1 MNTLNGQELTG
12 KIILPCDAEY
22 NRARQVYNEAINK
35 YPLAIWY
42 CSNVQDIIN
51 ALLWSE
57 RQGVQVRVRSGG
69 HHYEGYSIGTD
80 KLVIDTSFMNGIKV
94 NSEEDTVEVQAGTR
108 LMHLY
113 KTLYD
118 SGYAFPGGTC
128 PTVAISG
135 LVLGGGIGLSTRYLG
150 LAADSLIEAQMVDA
164 NGNLLT
170 ANNCHNEKLFWA
182 LRGAG
187 GGNFGVV
194 TSYKFHLKK
203 INKITLIQLKWD
215 DKSARLEFL
224 RVWQEWLRNL
234 DPRIS
239 AFGRIYK
246 PGPLLFGFFYGYPEE
261 ARQLLEP
268 FLSIPGIAY
277 ENIEYIDFIDA
288 VKTIGAIYPPREAFN
303 ATGRFIERQLSPC
316 QLGKIIDLIEAAPTE
331 DNSFIGLYSLGGAVR
346 AMKSDRTAFFYRQ
359 TDYIM
364 GISSGWE
371 NEAAAPAAQ
380 EWVASGLEYIYTLS
394 VGSYV
399 NFPYNNLPNY
409 ECAYFGAHIEE
420 LRSIKREYDPHN
432 VFEFP
437 QSIKTVY
444 CG

>member
-1 MNTLNGQELTG
+1 VNTLDCQGLTG
-12 KIILPCDAEY
+12 KVILPCDVEY
-22 NRARQVYNEAINK
+22 NRARQEYNEAINK
-35 YPLAIWY
+35 CPLAICY
-42 CSNVQDIIN
+42 CRNVQDIIN

-57 RQGVQVRVRSGG
+57 RQGVQVRIRSGG
-69 HHYEGYSIGTD
+69 HHYEGYSVGTD

-94 NSEEDTVEVQAGTR
+94 NSEDDTVEIQAGTR

-113 KTLYD
+113 KTLYN

-150 LAADSLIEAQMVDA
+150 LTTDSLIEAQMVDA

-187 GGNFGVV
+187 GGNFGVM

-203 INKITLIQLKWD
+203 INKITLIQLKWSN
-215 DKSARLEFL
+215 KSARLEFL
-224 RVWQEWLRNL
+224 QVWQEWLRNL

-239 AFGRIYK
+239 VFGRLYK
-246 PGPLLFGFFYGYPEE
+246 PGPWLFGFFYGYPEE
-261 ARQLLEP
+261 ARQILKP
-268 FLSIPGIAY
+268 FLNIPGINFQ
-277 ENIEYIDFIDA
+277 NIEYVDFIDA
-288 VKTIGAIYPPREAFN
+288 VKIIGEIYPKREAFK
-303 ATGRFIERQLSPC
+303 ATGRFIERQLSHC
-316 QLGKIIDLIEAAPTE
+316 ELERIVDIIEVAPTE

-346 AMKSDRTAFFYRQ
+346 AMKTDSTAFFYRQ
-359 TDYIM
+359 ANYIM
-364 GISSGWE
+364 GISSSWE
-371 NEAAAPAAQ
+371 SEAAAPVVK
-380 EWVASGLEYIYTLS
+380 EWVASGFKYIYTLS

-409 ECAYFGAHIEE
+409 EYAYYGEHLRE
-420 LRSIKREYDPHN
+420 LRCIKKEYDPRN
-432 VFEFP
+432 LFEFP

>member
-1 MNTLNGQELTG
+1 MNCQGLTG
-12 KIILPCDAEY
+12 KVILPCDADY

-35 YPLAIWY
+35 CPLAICY
-42 CSNVQDIIN
+42 CCDVQDIVN

-57 RQGVQVRVRSGG
+57 RQKVQVRIRSGG
-69 HHYEGYSIGTD
+69 HNYEGYSVGTD
-80 KLVIDTSFMNGIKV
+80 KLVIDTSFMNDIKI
-94 NSEEDTVEVQAGTR
+94 NSEDDTVEVQAGTR

-113 KTLYD
+113 ETLYA
-118 SGYAFPGGTC
+118 SRYTFPGGTC

-150 LAADSLIEAQMVDA
+150 LTTDNLIEAQMVDA

-170 ANNCHNEKLFWA
+170 ANNCHNENLFWA

-203 INKITLIQLKWD
+203 INKITLIQLRWD
-215 DKSARLEFL
+215 NKSARLEFL

-246 PGPLLFGFFYGYPEE
+246 PGPQLFGFFYGYPEE
-261 ARQLLEP
+261 ARQILEP
-268 FLSIPGIAY
+268 LLSIPGISF
-277 ENIEYIDFIDA
+277 ENIEYVDFIDA
-288 VKTIGAIYPPREAFN
+288 VKIIGEIYPKREAFKS
-303 ATGRFIERQLSPC
+303 TGRFIERQLSEC
-316 QLGKIIDLIEAAPTE
+316 EMEKVIDIVEAAPTE
-331 DNSFIGLYSLGGAVR
+331 TNSFIGLYSLGGAVR
-346 AMKSDRTAFFYRQ
+346 DIKTDSTAFFYRQ
-359 TDYIM
+359 ANYIM
-364 GISSGWE
+364 GITSSWE
-371 NEAAAPAAQ
+371 IEATAPIHK
-380 EWVASGLEYIYTLS
+380 EWVVAGFKYIYTIS

-409 ECAYFGAHIEE
+409 ECAYYGEHVRE
-420 LRSIKREYDPHN
+420 LWRIKKEYDPHN

-437 QSIKTVY
+437 QSIKTVC

>member
-1 MNTLNGQELTG
+1 MDCQGLTG
-12 KIILPCDAEY
+12 KVILPRDVDY

-35 YPLAIWY
+35 CPLVICY
-42 CSNVQDIIN
+42 CCNVQDVIN

-57 RQGVQVRVRSGG
+57 RQGIQVRIRSGG
-69 HHYEGYSIGTD
+69 HHYEGYSVGTG
-80 KLVIDTSFMNGIKV
+80 KLVIDTSFMNGIKI
-94 NSEEDTVEVQAGTR
+94 NSEDDTVEVQAGTR
-108 LMHLY
+108 LMQLY
-113 KTLYD
+113 KTLYN

-128 PTVAISG
+128 PTVGISG

-150 LAADSLIEAQMVDA
+150 LTIDSLIEAQMVDA

-170 ANNCHNEKLFWA
+170 ANSCHNEKLFWA

-187 GGNFGVV
+187 GGNFGVI

-203 INKITLIQLKWD
+203 INKITLIQLRWD
-215 DKSARLEFL
+215 NKSARLEFL
-224 RVWQEWLRNL
+224 QLWQEWLRNL

-239 AFGRIYK
+239 VFGRIYK
-246 PGPLLFGFFYGYPEE
+246 PGPWLFGFFYGCPEE
-261 ARQLLEP
+261 ARQILAH
-268 FLSIPGIAY
+268 FLSIPGINFL
-277 ENIEYIDFIDA
+277 NIEYVDFIDA
-288 VKTIGAIYPPREAFN
+288 VTIIGEIYPKRESFN
-303 ATGRFIERQLSPC
+303 ATGRFIERQLSHC
-316 QLGKIIDLIEAAPTE
+316 ELKRIVDIIELAPTE

-346 AMKSDRTAFFYRQ
+346 AMKTDSTAFFYRQ
-359 TDYIM
+359 ANYIM
-364 GISSGWE
+364 GISSSWE
-371 NEAAAPAAQ
+371 SEAAAPVVK
-380 EWVASGLEYIYTLS
+380 EWVASGFKYIYTLS

-409 ECAYFGAHIEE
+409 EYAYYGEHVRE
-420 LRSIKREYDPHN
+420 LRCIKNEYDPHN

>member
-1 MNTLNGQELTG
+1 MNILDCQGLTG
-12 KIILPCDAEY
+12 KVILPCDIEY
-22 NRARQVYNEAINK
+22 NRARQEYNEAINK
-35 YPLAIWY
+35 CPLAICY
-42 CSNVQDIIN
+42 CRNVQDIIN

-57 RQGVQVRVRSGG
+57 RQGIQVRIRSGG
-69 HHYEGYSIGTD
+69 HHYEGYSVGTD

-94 NSEEDTVEVQAGTR
+94 NSEDDTVEVQSGTR

-113 KTLYD
+113 KTLYN

-128 PTVAISG
+128 PTVGISG

-150 LAADSLIEAQMVDA
+150 LTADSLIEAQMVDA

-187 GGNFGVV
+187 GGNFGVM

-203 INKITLIQLKWD
+203 INKITLIQLKWGN
-215 DKSARLEFL
+215 KSARLEFL

-239 AFGRIYK
+239 VFGRIYK
-246 PGPLLFGFFYGYPEE
+246 PGPWLFGFFYGYPEE
-261 ARQLLEP
+261 AKQILEP
-268 FLSIPGIAY
+268 FLSIPGINFQ
-277 ENIEYIDFIDA
+277 NIEYVDFIDA
-288 VKTIGAIYPPREAFN
+288 VKIIGEIYPKREAFK
-303 ATGRFIERQLSPC
+303 ATGRFIERQLSHC
-316 QLGKIIDLIEAAPTE
+316 ELERIVDIIEVAPTE

-346 AMKSDRTAFFYRQ
+346 AMKTDSTAFFYRQ
-359 TDYIM
+359 ANYIM
-364 GISSGWE
+364 GISSSWE
-371 NEAAAPAAQ
+371 SEAAAPVVK
-380 EWVASGLEYIYTLS
+380 EWVASGFTYIYTLS

-399 NFPYNNLPNY
+399 NFPYNNLPSY
-409 ECAYFGAHIEE
+409 ECAYYGGHLRE
-420 LRSIKREYDPHN
+420 LRCIKKEYDPHN

-437 QSIKTVY
+437 QSINTVY
-444 CG
+444 YG